1 MFEYLFSF
9 KTLSGTPLVEI
20 EKNDT
25 YEFVLVIV
33 DYRVCVLNTVLHRY
47 KLW

>member
-25 YEFVLVIV
+25 SYEFVLVIV

-47 KLW
+47 KL